1 MLLFFL
7 FFLFLFIE
15 VSCGFLAAMPA
26 LRRIASLV
34 QCNSDSPHDFKKVRG
49 ADKAQGVKI
58 MEIKTIQLNEIRTN
72 PNNIYEEQNIIELAD
87 SIKNWGQL
95 ENATAYLDI
104 QNDGK
109 NIH

>member
-1 MLLFFL
+1 M
-7 FFLFLFIE
+7 
-15 VSCGFLAAMPA
+15 SA